1 MSKRFAELSGHTSA
15 HNNSQN
21 HKNYRTDDGQP
32 SARDHG
38 QHDAPRRPGRPAIAH
53 RQSVRESGHPS
64 PPASSSH
71 VLSLSSAISN
81 LLTPVSYDTDGD
93 GVLGPI
99 EQCMKKYDTDGSG
112 SFSAAEVKAIINDL
126 EESKETARNLTKL
139 LALFALGF
147 IGLCGVM
154 LGVVVAGNQPPPP
167 LSKTEQS

>member
-1 MSKRFAELSGHTSA
+1 M
-15 HNNSQN
+15 
-21 HKNYRTDDGQP
+21 
-32 SARDHG
+32 
-38 QHDAPRRPGRPAIAH
+38 
-53 RQSVRESGHPS
+53 
-64 PPASSSH
+64 
-71 VLSLSSAISN
+71 
-81 LLTPVSYDTDGD
+81 
-93 GVLGPI
+93 LGPI

-154 LGVVVAGNQPPPP
+154 LGVVVAGNQPTPP